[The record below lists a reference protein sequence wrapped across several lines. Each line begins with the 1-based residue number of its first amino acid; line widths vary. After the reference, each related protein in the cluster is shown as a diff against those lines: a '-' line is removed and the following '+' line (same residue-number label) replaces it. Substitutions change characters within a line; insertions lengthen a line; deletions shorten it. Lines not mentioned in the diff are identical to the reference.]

1 MEQTRYSIDG
11 RVIPTINGGAGSG
24 NFGHLGRPGKVGG
37 SAKSGAA
44 HAETTIVGGSS
55 SFTEAANRYAEY
67 LKKKKLITKMRRMRS
82 MDKFDK
88 AHEAEMLAAGFTEE
102 DIKKWKI
109 KIATKITIDEDKRQH
124 AKELRERAKTSPE
137 QKEAVNGIIDKI
149 TVSSQDSTWLK
160 NNCSPEMAVAFNEE
174 MAKAAELGIDT
185 KKIRLRLNDA
195 KVTNGSLGY
204 NKYSD
209 KYDLTISK
217 QILRDYEASKADR
230 ERLGPNGKRWW
241 TSEDIRGTFAHEIG
255 HAMEWEAIKRLPGG
269 KTALGKQPGY
279 LHRNM
284 AKAIVYNALQTLREK
299 GIIDGD
305 RIRDPEYKLMSEYG
319 HSNAHEIIA
328 ESFANPN
335 YSALTKE
342 IYKVTTKGVTGKVKD
357 EMKRA
362 IARMNG
368 IGA

>member
-1 MEQTRYSIDG
+1 MEQTRYGIDG

-37 SAKSGAA
+37 SAASGTA
-44 HAETTIVGGSS
+44 HAETVVVGGSS
-55 SFTEAANRYAEY
+55 SFAEAAKRYAEY

-88 AHEAEMLAAGFTEE
+88 THEAEMLAAGFTEE

-109 KIATKITIDEDKRQH
+109 RIATKITADADKREH

-230 ERLGPNGKRWW
+230 ERMGPNGTRWW

-269 KTALGKQPGY
+269 KTALEKQSTY
-279 LHRNM
+279 LQRNI
-284 AKAIVYNALQTLREK
+284 AKAITYEAIQTLRKK
-299 GIIDGD
+299 GIIEEGGLY
-305 RIRDPEYKLMSEYG
+305 DPEHKLMSKYG
-319 HSNAHEIIA
+319 RSNHHEMIA

-342 IYKVTTKGVTGKVKD
+342 IYKVATKGVTGKVKD
-357 EMKRA
+357 EMERA
-362 IARMNG
+362 VARING